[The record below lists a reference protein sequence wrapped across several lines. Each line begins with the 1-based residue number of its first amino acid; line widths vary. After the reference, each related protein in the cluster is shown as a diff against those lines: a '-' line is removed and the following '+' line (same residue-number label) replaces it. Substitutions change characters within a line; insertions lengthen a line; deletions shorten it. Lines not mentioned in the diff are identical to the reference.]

1 VTDRV
6 KNLILYFDHDNNV
19 GGLDWD
25 DVVANPSST
34 LPKALSPF
42 KVQGTQNRDG
52 DKLLDFYRDLIPTN
66 DRDCLVIDGDICI
79 SSNEDSDLVDIDNE
93 VDEEDAE

>member
-1 VTDRV
+1 MCFVIDRV

-25 DVVANPSST
+25 DVVGNPTST

-42 KVQGTQNRDG
+42 MVQGTQNRDG
-52 DKLLDFYRDLIPTN
+52 DKLLDFIG
-66 DRDCLVIDGDICI
+66 I
-79 SSNEDSDLVDIDNE
+79 
-93 VDEEDAE
+93 